1 MNYFQGKDLLALWPD
16 IPYNYTNTVT
26 GTVGTGGSLSLSTYN
41 NWCWM
46 KNNYNSGAR
55 QTLIY
60 YFAVANN
67 ISFGV
72 AKGVER
78 GTAFS
83 SQGGNM
89 FYGINF
95 TLNQASP
102 YRFVRWGFGWNNE
115 SDWNS
120 NDSTGGI
127 GMDAP
132 ENSAG
137 DYASYQ
143 DQTGINR
150 SARVEVYIR

>member
-1 MNYFQGKDLLALWPD
+1 MNYFQCKDMLALWPD
-16 IPYNYTNTVT
+16 IPYNYNS
-26 GTVGTGGSLSLSTYN
+26 GTGGSLSLSTYN

-46 KNNYNSGAR
+46 KNNYNSGVR
-55 QTLIY
+55 QTLIN
-60 YFAVANN
+60 YFSTASNF
-67 ISFGV
+67 SFGT

-83 SQGGNM
+83 SQGGNN

-95 TLNQASP
+95 TLDQSNSKR
-102 YRFVRWGFGWNNE
+102 YVRWGFGWNNE

-120 NDSTGGI
+120 NDTTGGI
-127 GMDAP
+127 GMANP
-132 ENSAG
+132 NNSAG
-137 DYASYQ
+137 DSAAYQ